1 MIKITLKGN
10 KHGAINYR
18 LTSRGLMYLF
28 SELITPKNIHEIITT
43 CCSQKIANAN
53 FLTLGIPRAIFFQFI
68 IDLLLKLINRVTE

>member
-28 SELITPKNIHEIITT
+28 SELITPKNIHEIIKYPEN
-43 CCSQKIANAN
+43 CY
-53 FLTLGIPRAIFFQFI
+53 FLPIYYRLG
-68 IDLLLKLINRVTE
+68 T